1 MIFTRSTLG
10 NRKETEIE
18 NGGKEGQGKANEET
32 GEQGERKRK
41 AGRESADSLCFW

>member
-1 MIFTRSTLG
+1 MVV
-10 NRKETEIE
+10 K
-18 NGGKEGQGKANEET
+18 GGKEGQGKANEET